1 MYFEDIPALLAMD
14 GHGAFVWA
22 AVIISVLVM
31 ASQVITPILRTRR
44 FFVQQRM
51 QLRREQSRQ
60 AI

>member
-1 MYFEDIPALLAMD
+1 MYFEDFPALLAMD

-31 ASQVITPILRTRR
+31 ASQVITPMLRSRR

-51 QLRREQSRQ
+51 QLRREQSR
-60 AI
+60 